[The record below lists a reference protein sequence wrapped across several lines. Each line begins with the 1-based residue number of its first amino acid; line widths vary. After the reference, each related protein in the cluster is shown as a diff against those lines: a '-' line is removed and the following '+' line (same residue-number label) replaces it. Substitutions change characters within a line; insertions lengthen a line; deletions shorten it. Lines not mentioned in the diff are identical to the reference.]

1 MKALDRGKVSFPAT
15 LAALV
20 LATACGVSSASR
32 STREIAIAREQLDD
46 HVALCTKRYGYD
58 PKADSKLGPSGLAPG
73 EREWRECVYQGIEE
87 YLIPRTLSPDI
98 YRQAIAEDRKLT
110 EALAQGEITR
120 AQREARVQQMIEQ
133 INRTEEANWSKVQMD
148 RLEMETRQDMMQ
160 RGLGPLRR

>member
-1 MKALDRGKVSFPAT
+1 M
-15 LAALV
+15 
-20 LATACGVSSASR
+20 
-32 STREIAIAREQLDD
+32 
-46 HVALCTKRYGYD
+46 
-58 PKADSKLGPSGLAPG
+58 
-73 EREWRECVYQGIEE
+73 
-87 YLIPRTLSPDI
+87 IPRTLSADI

-133 INRTEEANWSKVQMD
+133 VNPTEEANWSKVQMD

>member
-1 MKALDRGKVSFPAT
+1 MKALDRGKVSFPAI
-15 LAALV
+15 AALV

-46 HVALCTKRYGYD
+46 HVALCTKRHSYD

-133 INRTEEANWSKVQMD
+133 VNRTEEANWSKVQMD
-148 RLEMETRQDMMQ
+148 RLDMETRQDMMQ
-160 RGLGPLRR
+160 PGLGPLRR